1 MMHCPLH
8 TPFAP
13 LCFFFLF
20 CLISSQVIIVFSSRY
35 KKTTFSFSSKHFTT
49 ATSYNKI
56 YNNMLRRSCSWLVA
70 FTPIFMPSL
79 SPSMETG
86 RIVEWKKKVGDKI
99 DEGDVWCTVETDKAT
114 VDYTNAVETGYLA
127 NVFVQNGTSVPV
139 GRTIAVI
146 VEEQA
151 DVAKGSEFVVTDN
164 SAAPAPA
171 VVSAPAAAPVATSPA
186 AAPVSNKTQRFGSSL
201 DEAIAASGPGVA
213 RIAAGLS
220 DRASLEAVTPTG
232 RGGRFLKQDLAHL
245 PNFEYKMDTAALSS
259 TSSSSPAV
267 LSPAA
272 PALPAKKSAAVAA
285 NSSAGVILL
294 KRAPVTN
301 FQVSDTKLLRKL
313 AAAAQKKATLS
324 SPAPQ
329 ASAGK
334 K

>member
-1 MMHCPLH
+1 
-8 TPFAP
+8 
-13 LCFFFLF
+13 
-20 CLISSQVIIVFSSRY
+20 
-35 KKTTFSFSSKHFTT
+35 
-49 ATSYNKI
+49 
-56 YNNMLRRSCSWLVA
+56 MLRRSCSWLVA

-146 VEEQA
+146 VEDQA

-164 SAAPAPA
+164 SAPPAPA
-171 VVSAPAAAPVATSPA
+171 VVSAPAAAPVAAPA
-186 AAPVSNKTQRFGSSL
+186 VTPVSNKTQRFGSSL

-220 DRASLEAVTPTG
+220 DRAPLEAVTPTG

-245 PNFEYKMDTAALSS
+245 PNFEYKMDTAALN
-259 TSSSSPAV
+259 TTTSSSPAV
-267 LSPAA
+267 SSPAA
-272 PALPAKKSAAVAA
+272 PAPSAKKSAAVAA
-285 NSSAGVILL
+285 NSAAGVIVL